1 MSCNIYLAKV
11 HNYDNDSFK
20 YGVYAIEESRIELT
34 LEHRCISNVTFL
46 SYADLI
52 EKAKEEYSGYEKT
65 DTPSYYDTPFLLNYL
80 HKKHYLEPNVQDI
93 YVSPLAAY
101 HILRDCF
108 EIEEQKQCD
117 DTYDLLFGREDD
129 EDYEDYTQDVPF

>member
-1 MSCNIYLAKV
+1 MSCNIYLVKV
-11 HNYDNDSFK
+11 HNLCNDSFK
-20 YGVYAIEESRIELT
+20 YGVYAIEESRIEFT

-46 SYADLI
+46 PYEDII

-65 DTPSYYDTPFLLNYL
+65 DTPSYYDTPFLLYYL
-80 HKKHYLEPNVQDI
+80 HKKHFLEPNVQDI

-108 EIEEQKQCD
+108 DIEEQKQCD
-117 DTYDLLFGREDD
+117 DTYDLLFGDDD
-129 EDYEDYTQDVPF
+129 EDFEDYT

>member
-11 HNYDNDSFK
+11 QNYDNDSFK
-20 YGVYAIEESRIELT
+20 YGVYAIEESRIEFT
-34 LEHRCISNVTFL
+34 LEHSCISNVTYL
-46 SYADLI
+46 SYSDLI
-52 EKAKEEYSGYEKT
+52 EEAKEEYCVFEKT
-65 DTPSYYDTPFLLNYL
+65 DNPIYRDTPFLLNYL
-80 HKKHYLEPNVQDI
+80 HKKHYLEPNIHDI

-117 DTYDLLFGREDD
+117 DTYDLLFGR
-129 EDYEDYTQDVPF
+129 